1 MPVDPARLA
10 ACFDEAAPQDPAS
23 RAALLAGLGDPALRD
38 ALARLL
44 AHDRPPPPSSEP
56 VPTDMSEGTRVGELV
71 ILGKIGAGAT
81 STVHAARDLAL
92 DRTVAV
98 KRLASAV
105 PGDSAERQRIR
116 DEARTLARLSHPNVV
131 QLHELREH
139 AGELLLVMEHVQGAP
154 LGAWTRQAPRSWR
167 TLLGALLQAGRGLA
181 AAHAI
186 GIVHG
191 DFKPDNILVGDD
203 GRVRVVD
210 FGLAR
215 LVAGNRES
223 SERHVFAGTPAF
235 MAPEQFTGH
244 RGDARSDQFS
254 FCVTLYTCLFGQP
267 PFPASNIPELAARL
281 TAPPEA
287 PPANELPPALLAA
300 LLRGLARAPADR
312 WPDMDA
318 LLAALEREHTRD
330 PEDDLRVGRRQRRAV
345 TVGLLVIALGVDTYV
360 FLRPDAAP
368 SQLTPRDLVVFMIA
382 VLVLLLSLVAGFW
395 RSLRQNRANR
405 RLIGAVLLTLVA
417 VLVHRLFGLAHA
429 TPPPHTLAVD
439 LLIMAT
445 CSAVTALTFRRQF
458 AAPALIFLL
467 AAVTAALA
475 PARAPAVFSA
485 CGLTTFALVLLWWPR
500 DGEL

>member
-10 ACFDEAAPQDPAS
+10 ACFDEAAPLDAAG
-23 RAALLAGLGDPALRD
+23 RAALLAGLDDPALHD

-44 AHDRPPPPSSEP
+44 AHDRPPPPATSEP

-98 KRLASAV
+98 KRLADAV
-105 PGDSAERQRIR
+105 PWDSAELRE
-116 DEARTLARLSHPNVV
+116 EARTLARLSHPNVV

-154 LGAWTRQAPRSWR
+154 LGAWARQAPRSWR
-167 TLLGALLQAGRGLA
+167 TLLGVLLQAGRGLA

-215 LVAGNRES
+215 LVAGKAEPG
-223 SERHVFAGTPAF
+223 ERRGFAGTPAF
-235 MAPEQFTGH
+235 MAPEQFTGQ

-267 PFPASNIPELAARL
+267 PFPASSIPELADRL

-300 LLRGLARAPADR
+300 LLRGLARAPANR

-330 PEDDLRVGRRQRRAV
+330 PEDDLRVGRRQRRVV

-382 VLVLLLSLVAGFW
+382 VLVLLSALVAGFW
-395 RSLRQNRANR
+395 RSLKQNRANR
-405 RLIGAVLLTLVA
+405 QLIGAVLLALVA
-417 VLVHRLFGLAHA
+417 VLAHRLFGLAHA